1 LDPAKLAEITT
12 EIGLAEVL
20 DAGPKILA
28 GQLRGRTVV
37 RIS

>member
-1 LDPAKLAEITT
+1 MTT
-12 EIGLAEVL
+12 EISLAEVL
-20 DAGPKILA
+20 DVAPKILA

>member
-1 LDPAKLAEITT
+1 MTK
-12 EIGLAEVL
+12 EIGLDEVF
-20 DAGPKILA
+20 DAASKVLA